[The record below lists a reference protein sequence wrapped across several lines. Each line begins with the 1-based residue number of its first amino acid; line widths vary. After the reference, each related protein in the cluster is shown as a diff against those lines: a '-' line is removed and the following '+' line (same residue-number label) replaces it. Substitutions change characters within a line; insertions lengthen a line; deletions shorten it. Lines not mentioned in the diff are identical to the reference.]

1 MRSIIG
7 IYHRKGI
14 VLMELIVISENKLK
28 IMLTAPD
35 MAHYELEGSRMDCA
49 DSHTRAAFR
58 HIFRDVR
65 AESGFDTEGERLLVQ
80 LYASK
85 EGGCEIFITKLGA
98 ARPGAP
104 FGEGEADLGGGEAA
118 LLRCLREA
126 EGTDALAARGLA
138 ERGPAE
144 RAPEDCAPEDDP
156 PTAGMRRTVLV
167 FEELADLLGA
177 CRRLSGAGYGGRS
190 TLYITESGESTR
202 WYLLLEV
209 DDTPFLRL
217 SLPYAFLT
225 EYGRETDLRTAEA
238 YLAEHG
244 RVICGER
251 GVEVLGKL

>member
-1 MRSIIG
+1 
-7 IYHRKGI
+7 
-14 VLMELIVISENKLK
+14 MELIVISENKLK

-98 ARPGAP
+98 ARSGAP
-104 FGEGEADLGGGEAA
+104 FGEEEADLGGGEAA

-126 EGTDALAARGLA
+126 EGTGVLA

-144 RAPEDCAPEDDP
+144 RATEGCAAEDAP

-209 DDTPFLRL
+209 PDTPFLRL

-225 EYGRETDLRTAEA
+225 EYGRETNPRTVEA

-244 RVICGER
+244 RIICGEQ
-251 GVEVLGKL
+251 GVEVLGRL

>member
-126 EGTDALAARGLA
+126 EGTDAPAFRGLEGCAA
-138 ERGPAE
+138 EDA
-144 RAPEDCAPEDDP
+144 P
-156 PTAGMRRTVLV
+156 PTTGMRRTVLV

-209 DDTPFLRL
+209 PDTPFLRL

-225 EYGRETDLRTAEA
+225 EYGRETNPRTVEA

-244 RVICGER
+244 RVLCGER
-251 GVEVLGKL
+251 GVEILGKL